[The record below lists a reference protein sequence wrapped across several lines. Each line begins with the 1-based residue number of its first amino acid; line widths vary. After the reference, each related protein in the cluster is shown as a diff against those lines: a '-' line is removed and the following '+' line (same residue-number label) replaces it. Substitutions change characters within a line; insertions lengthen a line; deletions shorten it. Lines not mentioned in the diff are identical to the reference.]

1 MATQKNDPSPHCP
14 TPDATDSA
22 TTPNVGTPGI
32 KTPSVSIEALTKV
45 FPPQLGQPRKVGL
58 DGVSLTVYPGETFG
72 LLGPNGAGKTT
83 LQKIVLGLMR
93 PTSGKVQV
101 LGSTPDQTA
110 VRERVGYLPENPYF
124 YTYLTGREFLHFCG
138 GLFQIPKAKLE
149 GRVKELLERVS
160 MTHAADTQ
168 LRKYSKGMLQRIG
181 VAQALVNDPELV
193 FLDEPM
199 SGLDPVGR
207 KQLRD
212 LILSLKAEGKTLFFN
227 THILSDVELICD
239 RIGILCNGKLVSYG
253 SVSELTREESLED
266 LFVRVVEPSHR

>member
-1 MATQKNDPSPHCP
+1 M
-14 TPDATDSA
+14 A
-22 TTPNVGTPGI
+22 TTPNDQTPRVQAPLPDASD
-32 KTPSVSIEALTKV
+32 KTPSVMIRDLRKV
-45 FPPQLGQPRKVGL
+45 FPAQLGSPRKVGL

-93 PTSGKVQV
+93 ATSGTVEV
-101 LGSTPDQTA
+101 LGSTPDKTS

-124 YTYLTGREFLHFCG
+124 YTYLTGREFLQFCG
-138 GLFQIPKAKLE
+138 GLFQLPKTTLNA
-149 GRVKELLERVS
+149 RIADLLDRLS

-181 VAQALVNDPELV
+181 VAQALINDPELI

-207 KQLRD
+207 KEMRD
-212 LILSLKAEGKTLFFN
+212 LILSLKADGKTVFFN
-227 THILSDVELICD
+227 THILSDVEMICD
-239 RIGILCNGKLVSYG
+239 RIGILRNGKLVSYG
-253 SVSELTREESLED
+253 SVAELTRDESLED
-266 LFVRVVEPSHR
+266 LFVRVVGSSQ

>member
-1 MATQKNDPSPHCP
+1 M
-14 TPDATDSA
+14 A
-22 TTPNVGTPGI
+22 TTPNDQTPRLQTPSA
-32 KTPSVSIEALTKV
+32 KTPSVETPSVEIANLTKV
-45 FPPQLGQPRKVGL
+45 FPAQLGQPRKVGL

-93 PTSGKVQV
+93 ASSGSVSV
-101 LGSTPDQTA
+101 LGSTPDQTS

-138 GLFQIPKAKLE
+138 GLFKIPKATLE
-149 GRVKELLERVS
+149 NRVKELLERVS

-212 LILSLKAEGKTLFFN
+212 LILSLKQEGKTLFFN

-253 SVSELTREESLED
+253 AVSELTREESLED
-266 LFVRVVEPSHR
+266 LFVRVVEPSHK

>member
-1 MATQKNDPSPHCP
+1 MRREAM
-14 TPDATDSA
+14 A
-22 TTPNVGTPGI
+22 TTPNEKPQSTVTQSAETPC
-32 KTPSVSIEALTKV
+32 VRIENLTKI
-45 FPPQLGQPRKVGL
+45 FPAQLGQPRKVGL
-58 DGVSLTVYPGETFG
+58 DGVSLSVYPGETFG

-93 PTSGKVQV
+93 PSSGTVSV
-101 LGSTPDQTA
+101 LGATPDQTS

-138 GLFQIPKAKLE
+138 GLFQIPKATLE
-149 GRVKELLERVS
+149 ARVKDLLERLS

-212 LILSLKAEGKTLFFN
+212 LILSLKQEGKTLFFN

-253 SVSELTREESLED
+253 SVSELTQHESLED
-266 LFVRVVEPSHR
+266 LFVRVVEPSHK

>member
-1 MATQKNDPSPHCP
+1 MATKPNDPSFRHA
-14 TPDATDSA
+14 TPDAASGASTQNQ
-22 TTPNVGTPGI
+22 P
-32 KTPSVSIEALTKV
+32 TPSVAIENLIKV
-45 FPPQLGQPRKVGL
+45 FPAQLGQPRKVGL

-93 PTSGKVQV
+93 ATSGSVQV
-101 LGSTPDQTA
+101 LGAQPDQTD

-138 GLFQIPKAKLE
+138 GLFKIPKPLLE
-149 GRVKELLERVS
+149 KRVKELLERLS

-253 SVSELTREESLED
+253 SVQELTREESLED
-266 LFVRVVEPSHR
+266 LFVRVVEPNHQ

>member
-1 MATQKNDPSPHCP
+1 M
-14 TPDATDSA
+14 A
-22 TTPNVGTPGI
+22 TTPNDQQSRAQGNSPEAPTERTPI
-32 KTPSVSIEALTKV
+32 VKVENLRKV
-45 FPPQLGQPRKVGL
+45 FPAQLGQPRKVGL
-58 DGVSLTVYPGETFG
+58 DGVSLSVYPGETFG

-93 PTSGKVQV
+93 ATSGSVEV
-101 LGSTPDQTA
+101 LGATPSKTS
-110 VRERVGYLPENPYF
+110 VRERLGYLPENPYF

-138 GLFQIPKAKLE
+138 GLFQIPKATLE
-149 GRVKELLERVS
+149 ARVKDLLERLS

-207 KQLRD
+207 KQMRD

-227 THILSDVELICD
+227 THILSDVELVCD
-239 RIGILCNGKLVSYG
+239 RIGILCNGQLVSYG
-253 SVSELTREESLED
+253 SVKELTREESLED
-266 LFVRVVEPSHR
+266 LFVRVVEPSHK

>member
-1 MATQKNDPSPHCP
+1 LPAPFSAGGSSPLAGPQK
-14 TPDATDSA
+14 TKEMRMA
-22 TTPNVGTPGI
+22 TTPNVQ
-32 KTPSVSIEALTKV
+32 TPSVTVENLTKI
-45 FPPQLGQPRKVGL
+45 FPAQLGQARKVGL
-58 DGVSLTVYPGETFG
+58 VGVSLSVSPGETFG

-93 PTSGKVQV
+93 PTSGKVTV

-110 VRERVGYLPENPYF
+110 VRQRVGYLPENPYF
-124 YTYLTGREFLHFCG
+124 YTYLTGREFLDFCG
-138 GLFQIPKAKLE
+138 GLFQIPRSTLAN
-149 GRVKELLERVS
+149 RVKDLLERLN
-160 MTHAADTQ
+160 MTAAADIQ

-212 LILSLKAEGKTLFFN
+212 LILSLKSEGKTIFFN

-239 RIGILCNGKLVSYG
+239 RIGILCEGKMVAYG
-253 SVSELTREESLED
+253 SVAELTRDRSLED
-266 LFVRVVEPSHR
+266 LFVHVVEPAQP

>member
-1 MATQKNDPSPHCP
+1 MSAPSLQ
-14 TPDATDSA
+14 
-22 TTPNVGTPGI
+22 
-32 KTPSVSIEALTKV
+32 IENLTKI
-45 FPPQLGQPRKVGL
+45 FPAQLGQPRKVGL
-58 DGVSLTVYPGETFG
+58 DGVSLSVHPGETFG

-93 PTSGKVQV
+93 PTSGRIEV
-101 LGSTPDQTA
+101 LGTTPDHTS

-124 YTYLTGREFLHFCG
+124 YTYLTGREFLQFCG
-138 GLFQIPKAKLE
+138 GLFQIPHALLQE
-149 GRVKELLERVS
+149 RIATLLDRVG
-160 MTHAADTQ
+160 MTAAADTQ

-212 LILSLKAEGKTLFFN
+212 LILSLKNDGKTVFFN

-239 RIGILCNGKLVSYG
+239 RIGILSAGKLVEYG
-253 SVSELTREESLED
+253 SVKELTRERSLED
-266 LFVRVVEPSHR
+266 IFVHLVETAHA

>member
-1 MATQKNDPSPHCP
+1 M
-14 TPDATDSA
+14 A
-22 TTPNVGTPGI
+22 TTPNVQ
-32 KTPSVSIEALTKV
+32 TPSVTVENLTKI
-45 FPPQLGQPRKVGL
+45 FPAQLGQARKVGL
-58 DGVSLTVYPGETFG
+58 VGVSLSVSPGETFG

-93 PTSGKVQV
+93 PTSGKVTV

-110 VRERVGYLPENPYF
+110 VRQRVGYLPENPYF
-124 YTYLTGREFLHFCG
+124 YTYLTGREFLDFCG
-138 GLFQIPKAKLE
+138 GLFQIPRSTLAN
-149 GRVKELLERVS
+149 RVKDLLERLN
-160 MTHAADTQ
+160 MTAAADIQ

-212 LILSLKAEGKTLFFN
+212 LILSLKSEGKTIFFN

-239 RIGILCNGKLVSYG
+239 RIGILCEGKMVAYG
-253 SVSELTREESLED
+253 SVAELTRDRSLED
-266 LFVRVVEPSHR
+266 LFVHVVEPAQP